1 MVVDGL
7 SQGAE
12 QKPHLAA
19 NESLSKPYVLYVFL
33 SLFYINF
40 QRHPFTVQ
48 QIYHCFAADWDG
60 NGFYVV
66 AAIFCSKTGEQLL
79 LSRQN

>member
-19 NESLSKPYVLYVFL
+19 NESLSKTYVFL

-40 QRHPFTVQ
+40 QHHPFTVQ
-48 QIYHCFAADWDG
+48 QIHHCYAADWDM
-60 NGFYVV
+60 NAFYVV
-66 AAIFCSKTGEQLL
+66 AAIFCSKTGERSL